1 MARKTNEEKRRDFVT
16 RQRSLDPVL
25 TKENYRND
33 LLNYTNY
40 HNKNTDTKILRKWAL
55 QYVETKNKK
64 IVSVVNKASDYE
76 LRSLGM
82 LSRALMRGD
91 YVAQEHVEWVEKDIQ
106 SLVGKYSLKEEKI
119 KEVKQETVPVK
130 DKNDVLYSKHRAEV
144 DGAIDEFILHDTPF
158 SMKGYAVAN
167 NVSGTVLRRIG
178 DSFLGLCQELRA
190 AIDGS
195 DEDLKVAYS
204 HMGKVKLKR
213 FYALI
218 QQIIAECQQ
227 QVIAVKTPRKPRVK
241 KEKPAH
247 VIVAGLK
254 YLKDFAELGLK
265 SEEPK
270 AIVNSQQVWL
280 YDTEKRKIFV
290 YCAEKGKTLN
300 VKGTTLL
307 NWDVA
312 ASGCKTLRKPELFLK
327 GSMAKKTIM
336 QNYEA
341 VTTKAQQVNGRTN
354 DKMIILKV
362 F

>member
-1 MARKTNEEKRRDFVT
+1 MARKTNEEKRREFAT

-40 HNKNTDTKILRKWAL
+40 HNKNTDTKVLRKWAL
-55 QYVETKNKK
+55 QYVETQNKK

-91 YVAQEHVEWVEKDIQ
+91 YVAEEHVEWVQKDIQ
-106 SLVGKYSLKEEKI
+106 SLVGKYSVKEEKV
-119 KEVKQETVPVK
+119 KDVKQEVPVK
-130 DKNDVLYSKHRAEV
+130 DKNDVMYSKHRAEV
-144 DGAIDEFILHDTPF
+144 DGAIDEYILHDTPF
-158 SMKGYAVAN
+158 SMKGYAIAN

-195 DEDLKVAYS
+195 DDDLKTAYS
-204 HMGKVKLKR
+204 HLGKVKLKR

-218 QQIIAECQQ
+218 QQIVAECQQ
-227 QVIAVKTPRKPRVK
+227 QVIAVKTPRKPRAK
-241 KEKPAH
+241 KEKPAQ
-247 VIVAGLK
+247 VLVAALK
-254 YLKDFAELGLK
+254 YLKECTELGLK

-270 AIVNSQQVWL
+270 SIVNSQQVWL

-290 YCAEKGKTLN
+290 YSAEKGKTLS

-307 NWDVA
+307 NWDVSV
-312 ASGCKTLRKPELFLK
+312 SGCKTLRKPELFLK
-327 GSMAKKTIM
+327 GSLAKKTIM
-336 QNYEA
+336 QNYDGL
-341 VTTKAQQVNGRTN
+341 TTKAQQVNGRTN